1 LLVLI
6 EELLLLLAS
15 CSLFFLAAFL
25 FLAPDGMIDFS
36 FSP

>member
-1 LLVLI
+1 LLLLI
-6 EELLLLLAS
+6 EELSLTS
-15 CSLFFLAAFL
+15 FSLFFLAAFL